1 MFGEKESTGG
11 GWFAW
16 GKPFWD
22 REDEKVPHLLGAD
35 GERRSG
41 GEKGGYIMIVKKRG
55 LTALPRRTAAVR
67 AASKTGRG
75 GLQPRNEW
83 ISRTTRSLGVP

>member
-41 GEKGGYIMIVKKRG
+41 GEKGG
-55 LTALPRRTAAVR
+55 
-67 AASKTGRG
+67 
-75 GLQPRNEW
+75 
-83 ISRTTRSLGVP
+83 

>member
-1 MFGEKESTGG
+1 MFICKEKKRSIQNKRKTAFGVGEGALNNESEKSVLCRAFEEKSTGG
-11 GWFAW
+11 ALFAW

-41 GEKGGYIMIVKKRG
+41 GEKG
-55 LTALPRRTAAVR
+55 
-67 AASKTGRG
+67 
-75 GLQPRNEW
+75 
-83 ISRTTRSLGVP
+83 